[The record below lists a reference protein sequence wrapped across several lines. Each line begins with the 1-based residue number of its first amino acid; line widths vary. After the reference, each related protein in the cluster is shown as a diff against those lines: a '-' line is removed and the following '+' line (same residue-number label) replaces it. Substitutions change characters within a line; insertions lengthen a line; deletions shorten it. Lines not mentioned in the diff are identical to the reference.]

1 MLYMYKYITIMNS
14 KYILDKARKKVS
26 AIVLDY
32 DGTIFEAHHPIYTHE
47 KAIDLLFR
55 IIQGNKIPIVI
66 TARDASFRKDV
77 LAKIQ
82 PRLQINQILYF
93 ASGNGSSLEK
103 IFQTHSKILYQH
115 LLIKSQVQRIL
126 SAYNNT
132 VQKMKLHRDDFKDSS
147 LNVFLEFLRE
157 PDQWMKFV
165 AHDNFQI
172 STSYSGRVF
181 IEYSKV
187 SFVLPRDIHV
197 QNEFVSALSHTL
209 LPDFNLKGDGSFLHV
224 SRKILKKGKDVDGK
238 LLALK
243 TALSDSRLTKD
254 RVAVFGDSPDGNDKD
269 MLRFS
274 PFSFTNKSNHKLQY
288 KLPHILIGNTHPIH
302 RIHSA
307 VLSLIQ

>member
-1 MLYMYKYITIMNS
+1 
-14 KYILDKARKKVS
+14 VS
-26 AIVLDY
+26 AIVLIMMK
-32 DGTIFEAHHPIYTHE
+32 IFLKLTTQFIQW
-47 KAIDLLFR
+47 KGNDLLFR

-187 SFVLPRDIHV
+187 SFVLPRVIHV
-197 QNEFVSALSHTL
+197 QNEFVSVLHTL
-209 LPDFNLKGDGSFLHV
+209 SFQ
-224 SRKILKKGKDVDGK
+224 ILISKDVV
-238 LLALK
+238 
-243 TALSDSRLTKD
+243 SC
-254 RVAVFGDSPDGNDKD
+254 
-269 MLRFS
+269 
-274 PFSFTNKSNHKLQY
+274 KS
-288 KLPHILIGNTHPIH
+288 
-302 RIHSA
+302 
-307 VLSLIQ
+307 